1 MSMCEYEIKE
11 FYKKECLQYK
21 KLCSIMFRMANEN
34 LKNEEEYK
42 EILEA
47 EDSKRSPDFIRM
59 GAFFDGKIYAAIECI
74 DYLINFDGNPCKMS
88 GMAGVVADY
97 NAPFKGAL
105 KEVYKKSFQKMRKN
119 GQFLSHLYPF
129 EENYYRQYG
138 YDVSCQGAKWEIPI
152 EKLSMKKTGKNV
164 YFDGSDKMKSDI
176 KEVFDA
182 FSKDKNMMIL
192 FDENAWEKFFEE
204 HAPFSGLNSY
214 VHYNDAEE
222 PDGFMSYSPKDNGD
236 LPQNMVVDRIWYK
249 NIAGLKGSLSYFLT
263 QKPYCDKLIV
273 DLPCGVDISAFI
285 NSTGGWGKR
294 DCQRIVK
301 NYGLSRV
308 IDVEKILEIAKIQG
322 DGCVTIKIKDD
333 QYTPWNDGTY
343 KVTFGE
349 KRIVEKTV
357 EDADI
362 EMDINAFSAGILG
375 RYSLADLEIFESIRI
390 NKNIENLSK
399 VFYQKEAWTEEHF

>member
-1 MSMCEYEIKE
+1 MEKEYEIKE
-11 FYKKECLQYK
+11 FYGKDAIEYK
-21 KLCSIMFRMANEN
+21 KLCAAMFRGEN
-34 LKNEEEYK
+34 KGLKNENEYM
-42 EILEA
+42 EALEK
-47 EDSKRSPDFIRM
+47 EDSQRGVDFIRM
-59 GAFFDGKIYAAIECI
+59 GAFLDGKLYAGIECN
-74 DYLINFDGNPCKMS
+74 DYIVTFDGNPCKMS
-88 GMAGVVADY
+88 GIGGVVSDF
-97 NAPFKGAL
+97 NSPMPGAM
-105 KEVYKKSFQKMRKN
+105 KEIYRKCFQKMQKN
-119 GQFLSHLYPF
+119 GQYLSHLYPF
-129 EENYYRQYG
+129 EENYYRRYG
-138 YDVSCQGAKWEIPI
+138 YDVSCQGAKWEIPV
-152 EKLSMKKTGKNV
+152 EKLSMKKSGKNV
-164 YFDGSDKMKSDI
+164 YYDGSEEMKQDI
-176 KEVFDA
+176 KNVFDI

-192 FDENAWEKFFEE
+192 YNEKDWDRFFEE
-204 HAPFSGLNSY
+204 HAPFNGLNSY
-214 VHYNDAEE
+214 LHYNDAEE

-362 EMDINAFSAGILG
+362 EMDINAFSTGILG
-375 RYSLADLEIFESIRI
+375 RYSLADLEIFESVRI
-390 NKNIENLSK
+390 NKNTENLSK